1 MVGYVY
7 FSGSLIINGK
17 IDIVD
22 YIEID
27 DNIKKIVGI
36 ASDNSPEQ
44 ICFDGGSDYII
55 LQTDSISK
63 NIGDNI
69 VLNNLID
76 CRDYFLKGANYWYQ
90 EQIKTSNETI
100 NNLKSMNDI
109 YGSTLDYLM
118 FNVLPSLVAT
128 ESSSSS

>member
-27 DNIKKIVGI
+27 DNIKKIVGR